1 MKFRMLIAAA
11 IFTGLIGTSAKA
23 EEKLSVDQIVEKA
36 NLTAYYQGA
45 DGRAHVKMNLVDA
58 KGRSRQRDLTI
69 LRWDA
74 PQPKQKKK
82 PPQTTTATS
91 DDKTAPKGKQT
102 PKNRQQYAGEQ
113 KFYVLFHKPADVSKM
128 AFLIWKH
135 LDKDDDR
142 WLYLPKLDLVKRIA
156 GSEKRTSFVGSDFFY
171 EDISGRNITY
181 DKHEI
186 TNTTK
191 SYYVLKS
198 TPKKPKGV
206 DFSYYKTWIHRKTF
220 LVIKTEYYD
229 RNGKAYRRYEAKSV
243 KQIQG
248 YWTVTK
254 SRMTDLRANRYTEV
268 TYSPVKYDIN
278 VPENIFSERFLRRPP
293 TKYLKD

>member
-1 MKFRMLIAAA
+1 MRTKILLAVAVSISLIATVVAA
-11 IFTGLIGTSAKA
+11 NGRSTLSA
-23 EEKLSVDQIVEKA
+23 EQIVEKA
-36 NLTAYYQGA
+36 NFTAYYQGE
-45 DGRAHVKMNLVDA
+45 DGRARVKMKIVDSQ
-58 KGRSRQRDLTI
+58 GRTRQRDLTI

-74 PQPKQKKK
+74 PQPGK
-82 PPQTTTATS
+82 
-91 DDKTAPKGKQT
+91 DKNAKTKT
-102 PKNRQQYAGEQ
+102 PKNKEQFAGEQ
-113 KFYVLFHKPADVSKM
+113 KFYVFFHEPADVSKM
-128 AFLIWKH
+128 AFLVWKH
-135 LDKDDDR
+135 LKKDDDR

-181 DKHEI
+181 DKHELVQ
-186 TNTTK
+186 TTK
-191 SYYVLKS
+191 NYYVLKS
-198 TPKKPKGV
+198 TPKNSKGV

-229 RNGKAYRRYEAKSV
+229 QNGKPYRRYQAKAV

-254 SRMTDLRANRYTEV
+254 SRMTNLRTNRYTEL
-268 TYSPVKYDIN
+268 TYSAVKYDIKI
-278 VPENIFSERFLRRPP
+278 PETVFTERYLRRPP